1 MLVCAAPCDM
11 PPSVGTAQPVHTA
24 VRLFGRRMRPL
35 GLPWQSARARSLWQ
49 APQWLARLRCEIVC
63 VCLCS
68 APCKCPPSPNSSGIR
83 AQAPNG
89 DPVDEVTVRTVFH
102 AHFERG
108 GSADYVQLKDVAE
121 VLEAHQPTCH
131 QRLCYKTGT
140 RVPSNEALAVV
151 VSRVT
156 GLQVQNA
163 QVTMSGQVKVRGP
176 IRGFRKVRLAA

>member
-1 MLVCAAPCDM
+1 MAC
-11 PPSVGTAQPVHTA
+11 SSQ
-24 VRLFGRRMRPL
+24 VRL
-35 GLPWQSARARSLWQ
+35 
-49 APQWLARLRCEIVC
+49 CVC
-63 VCLCS
+63 VCVCS

-83 AQAPNG
+83 AQAPDG

-108 GSADYVQLKDVAE
+108 ESADYVQLKDVAE

-140 RVPSNEALAVV
+140 RVPSNEALAVL

-156 GLQVQNA
+156 GLQVRNA